1 MGIKTVGVLTSGG
14 DAPGMNAAVRAIVRY
29 GLAKGLR
36 MVGVERGYHG
46 LLRGEF
52 IELDASSVS
61 ELIQRG
67 GTVLQTAR
75 SKAFATPEGIESAS
89 NIAKEYGLDALIVI
103 GGDGS
108 FKGAQ
113 KLSEQG
119 INTIGIPGTIDND
132 ISCTEYTIGYDTA
145 LNTAMEAVDKIRD
158 TATSHQRC
166 SLIEVMGRN
175 AGYIAVDVAL
185 ATGAEM
191 VLIPEKDK
199 TCPKVEIVNRIVEDI
214 KTSQKVGKKHHIV
227 VVAEGVGCSQ
237 ELAVMI
243 EECTG
248 VETRATVLGHIQ
260 RGGSPTIRDRVYAAQ
275 MGKMAVD
282 LLLEDKT
289 NRVVVV
295 KNGKLTD
302 MDINDALK
310 MEKAVSESDYE
321 LVGHLSRT
329 VQNS

>member
-1 MGIKTVGVLTSGG
+1 MDIKTIGVLTSGG
-14 DAPGMNAAVRAIVRY
+14 DAPGMNAAIRSIVRY
-29 GLAKGLR
+29 GLSLGFR

-46 LLRGEF
+46 LLKGEF
-52 IELDASSVS
+52 VELNAASVS
-61 ELIQRG
+61 DLIQRG
-67 GTVLQTAR
+67 GTMLQTAR
-75 SKAFATPEGIESAS
+75 SKAFATPEGIEAAS
-89 NIAKEYGLDALIVI
+89 KIAKDYGLDALIVI

-108 FKGAQ
+108 FRGAQ
-113 KLSEQG
+113 KLSETG

-199 TCPKVEIVNRIVEDI
+199 ACPKVEIVNRIVNDI
-214 KTSQKVGKKHHIV
+214 KQSQKVGKKHHIV
-227 VVAEGVGCSQ
+227 IIAEGVGGSQ
-237 ELAVMI
+237 ELAEMI
-243 EECTG
+243 EECTE

-275 MGKMAVD
+275 MGKKAVD
-282 LLLEDKT
+282 LLVEGKT

-295 KNGKLTD
+295 QNGKLSD
-302 MDINDALK
+302 MDIDEGLA
-310 MEKAVSESDYE
+310 MEKTVSQFDYD
-321 LVGHLSRT
+321 LVGSLSRSD
-329 VQNS
+329 QNS